1 MELVAQFLLI
11 KYNFCFLL
19 TIYMYNNEYDKQR
32 IMNEIALLQE
42 KLNEEQNKNY
52 QERDKEKELKLI
64 YKQFITG
71 LKLSTG
77 NNFF

>member
-1 MELVAQFLLI
+1 
-11 KYNFCFLL
+11 
-19 TIYMYNNEYDKQR
+19 MYNNEYDKQR